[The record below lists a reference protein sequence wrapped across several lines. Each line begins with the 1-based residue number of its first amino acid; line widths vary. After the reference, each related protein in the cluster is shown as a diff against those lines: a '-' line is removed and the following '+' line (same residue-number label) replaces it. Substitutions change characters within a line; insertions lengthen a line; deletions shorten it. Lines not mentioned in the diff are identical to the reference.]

1 MKRILSILILLP
13 FLLNGQDTIITNS
26 DPVQDYISLSNK
38 RDRPMPK
45 KHHLSTTSYL
55 TVESDDLNSSF
66 LNSMLFGG
74 FITDEMKDKWINSGD
89 ESNQINA
96 EITNGIRYQYTTY
109 NLNSYYFQF
118 SDVNLINSSFSDDL
132 LKLTFHGNYDYQGDT
147 LDFSNTVIRADRYQQ
162 YKVGYGY
169 SKWIKTDYLKISTAL
184 SYLVGNHH
192 AQLNIN
198 KGSLYTAEMGTYL
211 DVNYDINAM
220 ITDTSNLSPFAG
232 NGKGMALDFVLSYT
246 KDYNTFGIHIR
257 DLGYINWNKSS
268 IIANTDSSFNFTGI
282 EVNDFNSLPEFNDSI
297 MDISFSQNTSSFRS
311 FIPARITLSYSKIL
325 EHKYFNSISI
335 FSHSRWQPYQVK
347 GGLNWDL
354 FHRGFKESGYTT
366 SLDVS
371 SNIDLKY
378 INSTIGFSVGG
389 FTDGTKILLT
399 LSDKKGIFTI
409 GTYHLN
415 ELFKKDK
422 TSLSAFIQL
431 QTRF

>member
-1 MKRILSILILLP
+1 
-13 FLLNGQDTIITNS
+13 
-26 DPVQDYISLSNK
+26 
-38 RDRPMPK
+38 
-45 KHHLSTTSYL
+45 
-55 TVESDDLNSSF
+55 
-66 LNSMLFGG
+66 
-74 FITDEMKDKWINSGD
+74 
-89 ESNQINA
+89 
-96 EITNGIRYQYTTY
+96 
-109 NLNSYYFQF
+109 
-118 SDVNLINSSFSDDL
+118 
-132 LKLTFHGNYDYQGDT
+132 
-147 LDFSNTVIRADRYQQ
+147 
-162 YKVGYGY
+162 
-169 SKWIKTDYLKISTAL
+169 
-184 SYLVGNHH
+184 
-192 AQLNIN
+192 
-198 KGSLYTAEMGTYL
+198 
-211 DVNYDINAM
+211 
-220 ITDTSNLSPFAG
+220 
-232 NGKGMALDFVLSYT
+232 
-246 KDYNTFGIHIR
+246 
-257 DLGYINWNKSS
+257 
-268 IIANTDSSFNFTGI
+268 
-282 EVNDFNSLPEFNDSI
+282 

-311 FIPARITLSYSKIL
+311 FIPARITLSYSKTL